1 MILEI
6 LGIKNFWEL
15 CEGEGVFQEAPLGVA
30 LGKWIRNQPDIYYYI
45 FLAFIKA

>member
-15 CEGEGVFQEAPLGVA
+15 CEGEGIFQEAPLG
-30 LGKWIRNQPDIYYYI
+30 GRSWKMDS
-45 FLAFIKA
+45 